1 MNRGNLLTVLVAL
14 CTVGN
19 AACGGSSSTGLEV
32 VITTAPASM
41 VVGATANVVATVTD
55 DPKNAGVTWSC
66 TPAPSCGTTSFN
78 PDQTQSGAASVF
90 TAPSVVPPGSQ
101 QVTITATSVS
111 DTSISSN
118 SVNITI
124 GVASNNFSF
133 YVTGKEANDA
143 GDTYSIAGIVTISAD
158 GSGRV
163 LGGVE
168 DYNDGDGI
176 TSPQP
181 NGDLITGGSLVMDRD
196 GSGNGILTLLIPG
209 NTNLG
214 VNGKESF
221 ALNFPNSTHALIMQF
236 DGTATSSG
244 SLDLQTLTAIPTSG
258 GFSFVASGAGVDGEP
273 VADGGVFTITGTSV
287 AGIVDVNDGG
297 DFSRN
302 TLFTGILGPSDSLG
316 RGTITN
322 NAGFPVSLNYYVVGP
337 EVIRIVNVD
346 ATDTAVGS
354 AFGQGSNPSF
364 SNGSIRQ
371 SVFSLENSPTG
382 YAAAGQFSTSPAAD
396 AKPESN
402 ASAVAH
408 EGQPASNEFNGIGD
422 LNELDGALLTAATIT
437 GTYSLDSNGYGTINF
452 DGGFGNVATLGIYAV
467 DPALNILDPN
477 NPSAGGGVAVLAEMD
492 ENLVG
497 IGALLPQADV
507 AVTSFAGFYAFGAQG
522 QTSAGFDEFDFLG
535 GATVS
540 EAGTVFTGTGSLS
553 DPFATLTGGVESRT
567 ATFSATAVPDT
578 APGHAGRYTLNPVA
592 VASTASDFTPFDF
605 TTVTAYQANGQQLF
619 WIEVDPQSEFGGTL
633 QQNPSSVPPEAKK
646 AKPKN

>member
-1 MNRGNLLTVLVAL
+1 MNRGNLLIVLVAL
-14 CTVGN
+14 CAVGN
-19 AACGGSSSTGLEV
+19 AACGGSSSSTGLEI

-41 VVGATANVVATVTD
+41 VVGATADVVATVTD

-66 TPAPSCGTTSFN
+66 APAPSCGTTSFN
-78 PDQTQSGAASVF
+78 PDQTQSGAASMF
-90 TAPSVVPPGSQ
+90 TAPSAVPPGSQ

-133 YVTGKEANDA
+133 YVTGREANDA

-158 GSGRV
+158 GTGRV

-181 NGDLITGGSLVMDRD
+181 NGDLITGGSLVMDSD
-196 GSGNGILTLLIPG
+196 GSGNGILTLMVPG

-214 VNGKESF
+214 VNGRESF

-297 DFSRN
+297 AFSRG
-302 TLFTGILGPSDSLG
+302 TLFTGILGPADPLG

-396 AKPESN
+396 AKPASN
-402 ASAVAH
+402 ASLVAH
-408 EGQPASNEFNGIGD
+408 QGQPASNEFDGIGD
-422 LNELDGALLTAATIT
+422 LNELDGAVLTAANIT
-437 GTYSLDSNGYGTINF
+437 GTYSLGSNGYGTFNF
-452 DGGFGNVATLGIYAV
+452 DGGFGDVATLGIYAV

-477 NPSAGGGVAVLAEMD
+477 NPSAGGAVAVLAEMD

-497 IGALLPQADV
+497 IGTLFPQTDV
-507 AVTSFAGFYAFGAQG
+507 TVSSFAGFYAFGAQG
-522 QTSAGFDEFDFLG
+522 QTLTGFDEFDFLG
-535 GATVS
+535 GATVA
-540 EAGTVFTGTGSLS
+540 EAGIVFTGSGSLS
-553 DPFATLTGGVESRT
+553 DPFATLTGGVESRG

-592 VASTASDFTPFDF
+592 VASTTSDFTPFDF

-619 WIEVDPQSEFGGTL
+619 WVEVDPHSEFGGTL
-633 QQNPSSVPPEAKK
+633 QQNPSSVVPSAT
-646 AKPKN
+646 AR

>member
-133 YVTGKEANDA
+133 YVTGKEANDT

-181 NGDLITGGSLVMDRD
+181 NGDLITSGSLVMDRD
-196 GSGNGILTLLIPG
+196 GSGNGILTLMIPG

-214 VNGKESF
+214 VNGRESF
-221 ALNFPNSTHALIMQF
+221 AVNFPNSTHALIMQF

-302 TLFTGILGPSDSLG
+302 TLFTGLLGPADSLG

-408 EGQPASNEFNGIGD
+408 QGQPASSEFDGIGD
-422 LNELDGALLTAATIT
+422 LNELDGAVLTAANIT
-437 GTYSLDSNGYGTINF
+437 GTYSLGSNGYGTFNF
-452 DGGFGNVATLGIYAV
+452 DGGFGDVATLGIYAV

-497 IGALLPQADV
+497 IGALLPQTDV
-507 AVTSFAGFYAFGAQG
+507 TVTSFAGFYAFGAQG
-522 QTSAGFDEFDFLG
+522 QTSAGLDEFDFLG

-540 EAGTVFTGTGSLS
+540 EAGTVFAGTGSLS
-553 DPFATLTGGVESRT
+553 DPFATLTGGVESQT

-619 WIEVDPQSEFGGTL
+619 WVEVDPHTEFGGTL
-633 QQNPSSVPPEAKK
+633 QQNPSSVVPDAKK
-646 AKPKN
+646 PMPKN

>member
-133 YVTGKEANDA
+133 YVTGREANVA

-181 NGDLITGGSLVMDRD
+181 NGDSITGGSLVMDHD
-196 GSGNGILTLLIPG
+196 GSGNGILTLMIPG

-214 VNGKESF
+214 VNGRESF
-221 ALNFPNSTHALIMQF
+221 ALNFPNSTHALITQF

-244 SLDLQTLTAIPTSG
+244 SLDLQTSTSVPTSG

-273 VADGGVFTITGTSV
+273 VADGGVFTITGTSI

-297 DFSRN
+297 AFSRG
-302 TLFTGILGPSDSLG
+302 TLFTGILGPADSLG

-322 NAGFPVSLNYYVVGP
+322 NAGFPVSFNYYMVGP

-346 ATDTAVGS
+346 PTDTAVGS

-408 EGQPASNEFNGIGD
+408 QGQPASNEFDGIGD
-422 LNELDGALLTAATIT
+422 LNELDGAVLTAANIT
-437 GTYSLDSNGYGTINF
+437 GTYSLDSNGYGTLNF
-452 DGGFGNVATLGIYAV
+452 DGGFGDVATLGIYAV

-477 NPSAGGGVAVLAEMD
+477 NPSAGGAVAVLAEMD

-497 IGALLPQADV
+497 IGALLPQTDV
-507 AVTSFAGFYAFGAQG
+507 TVSSFAGFYAFGAQG

-540 EAGTVFTGTGSLS
+540 EAGTVFSGTGSLS
-553 DPFATLTGGVESRT
+553 DPFATLTGGVESQT
-567 ATFSATAVPDT
+567 AAFSATAVPDT

-592 VASTASDFTPFDF
+592 VASTTSDFTPFDF

-619 WIEVDPQSEFGGTL
+619 WVEVDPHSEFGGSL
-633 QQNPSSVPPEAKK
+633 QQNPSSVAPSAT
-646 AKPKN
+646 AR

>member
-1 MNRGNLLTVLVAL
+1 MNRGNLLIVLVAL

-19 AACGGSSSTGLEV
+19 AACGSSSSSTGLEI

-41 VVGATANVVATVTD
+41 VVGATADVVATVTD
-55 DPKNAGVTWSC
+55 DPKNGGVTWSC
-66 TPAPSCGTTSFN
+66 SPAPSCGTTSFN
-78 PDQTQSGAASVF
+78 PDQTQSGAASMF
-90 TAPSVVPPGSQ
+90 TAPSVIPPGSQ

-133 YVTGKEANDA
+133 YVTGREANVA

-181 NGDLITGGSLVMDRD
+181 NGDSITGGSLVMDHD
-196 GSGNGILTLLIPG
+196 GSGNGILTLMIPG

-214 VNGKESF
+214 VNGRESF
-221 ALNFPNSTHALIMQF
+221 ALNFPNSTHALITQF

-244 SLDLQTLTAIPTSG
+244 SLDLQTSTSVPTSG

-273 VADGGVFTITGTSV
+273 VADGGVFTITGTSI

-297 DFSRN
+297 AFSRG
-302 TLFTGILGPSDSLG
+302 TLFTGILGPADSLG

-322 NAGFPVSLNYYVVGP
+322 NAGFPVSFNYYMVGP

-346 ATDTAVGS
+346 PTDTAVGS

-396 AKPESN
+396 ARPESN

-408 EGQPASNEFNGIGD
+408 QGQPASNEFDGIGD
-422 LNELDGALLTAATIT
+422 LNELDGAVLTAANIT
-437 GTYSLDSNGYGTINF
+437 GTYSLDSNGYGTFNF
-452 DGGFGNVATLGIYAV
+452 DGGFGDVATLGIYAV

-477 NPSAGGGVAVLAEMD
+477 NPSAGGAVAVLAEMD

-497 IGALLPQADV
+497 IGALLPQTDV
-507 AVTSFAGFYAFGAQG
+507 TVSSFAGFYAFGAQG

-540 EAGTVFTGTGSLS
+540 EAGTVFSGTGSLS
-553 DPFATLTGGVESRT
+553 DPFATLTGGVESQT
-567 ATFSATAVPDT
+567 AAFSATAVPDT

-592 VASTASDFTPFDF
+592 VASTTSDFTPFDF
-605 TTVTAYQANGQQLF
+605 NTVTAYQANGQQLF
-619 WIEVDPQSEFGGTL
+619 WVEVDPHSEFGGSL
-633 QQNPSSVPPEAKK
+633 QQNPSSVVPSAT
-646 AKPKN
+646 AR

>member
-221 ALNFPNSTHALIMQF
+221 ALNFPNSTHALVMQF

-258 GFSFVASGAGVDGEP
+258 GFSFVASGAGADGEP
-273 VADGGVFTITGTSV
+273 VADGGVFTITGTSI

-297 DFSRN
+297 AFSRG
-302 TLFTGILGPSDSLG
+302 TLFTGILGPADSLG

-346 ATDTAVGS
+346 PTDTAVGS

-396 AKPESN
+396 ARPESN
-402 ASAVAH
+402 AS
-408 EGQPASNEFNGIGD
+408 S
-422 LNELDGALLTAATIT
+422 
-437 GTYSLDSNGYGTINF
+437 
-452 DGGFGNVATLGIYAV
+452 
-467 DPALNILDPN
+467 
-477 NPSAGGGVAVLAEMD
+477 
-492 ENLVG
+492 
-497 IGALLPQADV
+497 
-507 AVTSFAGFYAFGAQG
+507 
-522 QTSAGFDEFDFLG
+522 
-535 GATVS
+535 
-540 EAGTVFTGTGSLS
+540 
-553 DPFATLTGGVESRT
+553 
-567 ATFSATAVPDT
+567 
-578 APGHAGRYTLNPVA
+578 
-592 VASTASDFTPFDF
+592 
-605 TTVTAYQANGQQLF
+605 
-619 WIEVDPQSEFGGTL
+619 
-633 QQNPSSVPPEAKK
+633 
-646 AKPKN
+646 

>member
-1 MNRGNLLTVLVAL
+1 MNRGNLLIVLVAL

-19 AACGGSSSTGLEV
+19 AACGSSSSSTGLEI

-41 VVGATANVVATVTD
+41 VVGATADVVATVTD
-55 DPKNAGVTWSC
+55 DPKNGGVTWSC
-66 TPAPSCGTTSFN
+66 SPAPSCGTTSFN
-78 PDQTQSGAASVF
+78 PDQTQSGAASMF
-90 TAPSVVPPGSQ
+90 TAPSVIPPGSQ

-133 YVTGKEANDA
+133 YVTGREANVA

-181 NGDLITGGSLVMDRD
+181 NGDSITGGSLVMDHD
-196 GSGNGILTLLIPG
+196 GSGNGILTLMIPG

-214 VNGKESF
+214 VNGRESF
-221 ALNFPNSTHALIMQF
+221 ALNFPNSTHALITQF

-244 SLDLQTLTAIPTSG
+244 SLDLQTSTSVPTSG

-273 VADGGVFTITGTSV
+273 VADGGVFTITGTSI

-297 DFSRN
+297 AFSRG
-302 TLFTGILGPSDSLG
+302 TLFTGILGPADSLG

-322 NAGFPVSLNYYVVGP
+322 NAGFPVSFNYYMVGP

-346 ATDTAVGS
+346 PTDTAVGS

-408 EGQPASNEFNGIGD
+408 QGQPASNEFDGIGD
-422 LNELDGALLTAATIT
+422 LNELDGAVLTAANIT
-437 GTYSLDSNGYGTINF
+437 GTYSLDSNGYGTLNF
-452 DGGFGNVATLGIYAV
+452 DGGFGDVATLGIYAV

-477 NPSAGGGVAVLAEMD
+477 NPSAGGAVAVLAEMD

-497 IGALLPQADV
+497 IGALLPQTDV
-507 AVTSFAGFYAFGAQG
+507 TVSSFAGFYAFGAQG

-540 EAGTVFTGTGSLS
+540 EAGTVFSGTGSLS
-553 DPFATLTGGVESRT
+553 DPFATLTGGVESQT
-567 ATFSATAVPDT
+567 AAFSATAVPDT

-592 VASTASDFTPFDF
+592 VASTTSDFTPFDF

-619 WIEVDPQSEFGGTL
+619 WVEVDPHSEFGGSL
-633 QQNPSSVPPEAKK
+633 QQNPSSVAPSAT
-646 AKPKN
+646 AR